1 MSRILTI
8 HTYANQMFNRW
19 RNPHIVSF
27 SQAVADFQSGAQ
39 TPRDF
44 LERCIANIEER
55 ESRVK
60 AFVTLDLDAARK
72 AADASSKR
80 YKAGKP
86 LSAVDGCPV
95 GIKDIMAT
103 NDMPTQMGSPAFKGW
118 RSGQDAACVYAL
130 RKGGAIIVGKTV
142 TTEFAI
148 GFSGPTTNPFDVQ
161 RTPGG
166 SSSGSAAAVGAGMLP
181 IALGTQTQGS
191 TLRPAS
197 YCGVVGYKPTIG
209 ALHTAGI
216 HPLSAT
222 CDHLGFLGATL
233 DDTWRVAS
241 HISTAAGSPGYGFL
255 DGASAQPPAAVKP
268 RKLIRL
274 YTRGW
279 KELDAATE
287 EAFEAFVSALGAR
300 GAKII
305 GKRDD
310 DRVAA
315 FEDALERDVDGA
327 LDIVAYEMKWP
338 FEEYLERFGNVIG
351 ERIHKLITRAREMSP
366 GDYNALLEK
375 RREIR
380 RHCRALAEDVG
391 ADAYLT
397 LSASGPAIKGFEFS
411 GSRSFLVYG
420 SWLGFP
426 AFSLPLLEVDGLP
439 LGVQLLGVSDSDG
452 KLCATAN
459 WMMSEL

>member
-1 MSRILTI
+1 
-8 HTYANQMFNRW
+8 MFNQW
-19 RNPHIVSF
+19 RNSRIVSF
-27 SQAVADFQSGAQ
+27 SQAVSEFSSGAQ
-39 TPRDF
+39 TPRDL
-44 LERCIANIEER
+44 LERCVANIEEY
-55 ESRVK
+55 EPRVK
-60 AFVTLDLDAARK
+60 AFVTLDVKAARK

-86 LSAVDGCPV
+86 LSPVDGCPV

-118 RSGQDAACVYAL
+118 QSGQDAACVHAL
-130 RKGGAIIVGKTV
+130 RQGGAIIVGKTV

-148 GFSGPTTNPFDVQ
+148 GFSGRTTNPFDPQ

-197 YCGVVGYKPTIG
+197 YCGTVGYKPTIG

-222 CDHLGFLGATL
+222 CDHLGILGATL
-233 DDTWRVAS
+233 EDTWRIAS

-255 DGASAQPPAAVKP
+255 NGASARLPAAVKP

-279 KELDAATE
+279 KEIDATTE
-287 EAFEAFVSALGAR
+287 QAFEKFLSALERSGVQ
-300 GAKII
+300 II
-305 GKRDD
+305 GKQHD

-338 FEEYLERFGNVIG
+338 FEEYLARFGKVIG
-351 ERIHKLITRAREMSP
+351 ERIHKLIDRARQMSP
-366 GDYNALLEK
+366 ADYNALLEK

-380 RHCRALAEDVG
+380 RQCRALAEDVG

-397 LSASGPAIKGFEFS
+397 LAASGPAIKGLQFS

-426 AFSLPLLEVDGLP
+426 AFSLPLLQANDLP
-439 LGVQLLGVSDSDG
+439 LGVQLLGLSDADG

-459 WMMSEL
+459 WMMTELA